1 LVESNKIVIELT
13 INEARILRNSVASSI
28 PLMENEMITMM
39 LYARITRKLE
49 EATGKN
55 ESL

>member
-1 LVESNKIVIELT
+1 MEGSRSIKIELT
-13 INEARILRNSVASSI
+13 ISEARILRHSIASSI
-28 PLMENEMITMM
+28 PNKEDEMITMM
-39 LYARITRKLE
+39 LYARITRKIE